1 MRTLKKLLFLLT
13 PKEQTRAILILFV
26 IMIMAFIE
34 IAGLASIVPFIA
46 ILSDPQIIENNSKLN
61 AVFQASKNYG
71 IESKK
76 QFLFQAQD

>member
-1 MRTLKKLLFLLT
+1 
-13 PKEQTRAILILFV
+13 
-26 IMIMAFIE
+26 MAFIE

-76 QFLFQAQD
+76 QFLFLSGLIVFLLLVISLITKLLQPIYK